1 MSNLSY
7 WEKRQVQDAFHYFE
21 EAEKKSSQI
30 SSLYYRASRY
40 LSMEAEEVF
49 EKYKTKHG
57 LSEAEA
63 KRFLNTLQDKAS
75 LEELLQKLKNS
86 DTEDKKALK
95 AQLEAPAY
103 GARLE
108 RMARLQQQI
117 DNVMQNVYAQEKI
130 ISTEFY
136 TSLAKEAYYR
146 SIFHMQQRAEAA
158 FSFSHI
164 SAKTIERVLNSRW
177 SGENYSKRIWENT
190 QSLGEELKEE
200 LLLNL
205 ITGRT
210 EWEAAECIANR
221 FGKGNSYARRLIR
234 TESNYMSTMLN
245 LESYTACGVKEYQ
258 FLATLDLRPS
268 ELCREVD
275 GTIFP
280 VSSAVVGKN
289 CPPMH
294 PWCRSTTVSVVDR
307 ALLSKLK
314 RAAIDP
320 KTGKYIK
327 VPRDM
332 TYKQWYE
339 KYVKGKP
346 EVELEEKKTKNRSSD
361 RTQYRKYKEIF
372 GKDIPETLDEFQ
384 NLKYNETEK
393 WSYTKLDYKRRA
405 ELLQNP
411 EKKLPNAE
419 NAILPEGKFTKYLLG
434 GDIERGLAKGR
445 AFTKRLGYSLEN
457 WKELQKEI
465 QQGIEKYPAEN
476 KGQIEYGT
484 KYEQK
489 MILYG
494 KKGTPANVIVGWLL
508 KPDGSIAMTSA
519 YIKEVTSK

>member
-258 FLATLDLRPS
+258 FLATLDLRTS
-268 ELCREVD
+268 ELCRELD

-419 NAILPEGKFTKYLLG
+419 NVILPEGKFTKYLFDG
-434 GDIERGLAKGR
+434 EHSNGLAKGR
-445 AFTKRLGYSLEN
+445 AISSRLGYSIEN
-457 WKELQKEI
+457 WQEFRDAIQK
-465 QQGIEKYPAEN
+465 GAVKYPAVKKESDGH
-476 KGQIEYGT
+476 GQR
-484 KYEQK
+484 YEQK
-489 MILYG
+489 MVLMG
-494 KKGTPANVIVGWLL
+494 LKNNPANVVVGWIQR
-508 KPDGSIAMTSA
+508 PNGEVSMTSA
-519 YIKEVTSK
+519 YLKEV